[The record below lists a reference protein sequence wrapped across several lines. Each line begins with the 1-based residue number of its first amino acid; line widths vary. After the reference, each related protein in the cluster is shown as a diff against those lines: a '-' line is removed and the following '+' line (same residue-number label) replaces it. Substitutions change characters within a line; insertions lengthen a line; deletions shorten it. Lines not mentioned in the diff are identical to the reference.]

1 MEIGDMAR
9 CTISCQNGQLNSV
22 YLKFID
28 RAIID
33 IGNKEQFSFRV
44 GGRTDYPEK
53 RLATWTTP
61 EELLEDCE
69 IISGLHFKFKT
80 INENRDGL
88 EIISSNDCWE
98 LKQTIKKEFDEQGIS
113 IEFELG
119 FAGDGEILLRDA
131 SLSLTGITVGTEAES
146 VIELPGK
153 NAVPALLFTQ
163 LGDGIQNVYF
173 GTCPAERPS
182 LIGVHTKA
190 DNCSLLIWSHSE
202 TFNCFHELSKNNN
215 SLSVTHRIQCAAR
228 LNKGDKIRIGKQ
240 YLRIYDDCWKN
251 ALSSFH
257 GWYEKIGF
265 GKLHKYCPWTRNAAI
280 YEAFIGRVLFSNGI
294 SYSPYPEM
302 TVLVADLTRIKN
314 LGFNTIQL
322 MPRQPFSGYTVFDW
336 HDTMITYGGKDELK
350 ELISKAHSLDMK
362 VILDVIMHGVT
373 DSEAGREGL
382 KRFSIRGEFFKYW
395 RDNLPVI
402 NQYRQEHPEWFLEKE
417 NGEPA
422 FMLTW
427 LFDRANP
434 GWQKYFTEVLKCYI
448 SEYNVDGFRFDA
460 PVFAAQPNWR
470 KDLPY
475 HAGES
480 CLGAF
485 HLLKTAQT
493 ELTLLKP
500 DILWHVE
507 TSGPLFS
514 HFSDLVYDY
523 ELHWLRTSIL
533 EPIVKGFDRSWEFG
547 KRKINAAEMADWLNQ
562 WRLSCPPGL
571 TTKHVFDGHGDWWY
585 GEQGLF
591 QRDLF
596 GINAAKVLF
605 AFCAFSDGALMNFV
619 GAEKGLEDTVM
630 NILHLRVLHKTLT
643 AGSIEYFAPI
653 SSNKKVL
660 AIRRYD
666 SLEEFIIFVNF
677 SELDSIV
684 KTGNCFNVNA
694 KGALTD
700 LLTLDECQLIEE
712 AGNSR
717 LLLEPWQIC
726 VFHKNESKHAR

>member
-22 YLKFID
+22 YLKLID
-28 RAIID
+28 KAIID
-33 IGNKEQFSFRV
+33 ISNEDQFSFRV

-53 RLATWTTP
+53 QLTTWTTP
-61 EELLEDCE
+61 EELLRDCE
-69 IISGLHFKFKT
+69 IISSLDFKFKT
-80 INENRDGL
+80 INENCDGL
-88 EIISSNDCWE
+88 EIISSSDDWE
-98 LKQTIKKEFDEQGIS
+98 LKQIIKKEFNEQGIS
-113 IEFELG
+113 IEFEIG
-119 FAGDGEILLRDA
+119 FVGDGEILLRDA
-131 SLSLTGITVGTEAES
+131 SLSLTGITVGPEAES

-153 NAVPALLFTQ
+153 NAAPALLFTQ
-163 LGDGIQNVYF
+163 LNDGIQNVYF

-182 LIGVHTKA
+182 LIGVHAKA
-190 DNCSLLIWSHSE
+190 DNYSLLIWSHSE
-202 TFNCFHELSKNNN
+202 RFNCFPELSKNKNF
-215 SLSVTHRIQCAAR
+215 LSITHRIQCASR
-228 LNKGDKIRIGKQ
+228 LNKGDKIIIGKQ
-240 YLRIYDDCWKN
+240 YLLVHNDCWKN
-251 ALSSFH
+251 AISSFH
-257 GWYEKIGF
+257 GWYEKIGY
-265 GKLHKYCPWTRNAAI
+265 GKLHKYCSWTRDAAI
-280 YEAFIGRVLFSNGI
+280 YETFIGKVSFSNGI
-294 SYSPYPEM
+294 SYSPYPEI
-302 TVLVADLTRIKN
+302 TALFADLNRIKN

-336 HDTMITYGGKDELK
+336 HDTMIAYGGKDELR
-350 ELISKAHSLDMK
+350 ELISKAHSLGMK

-373 DSEAGREGL
+373 DSDAGREGL
-382 KRFSIRGEFFKYW
+382 ERFSIRGEFFKYW
-395 RDNLPVI
+395 RDNLPKI

-434 GWQKYFTEVLKCYI
+434 GWQKYFTEVLKYYI

-475 HAGES
+475 YAGTS
-480 CLGAF
+480 CMGAY
-485 HLLKTAQT
+485 HLLKTAKT
-493 ELTLLKP
+493 ELKRIKP
-500 DILWHVE
+500 DILWHIE

-523 ELHWLRTSIL
+523 ELHWLRTSML

-547 KRKINAAEMADWLNQ
+547 KRKINAAEMADWMNQ
-562 WRLSCPPGL
+562 RRLSYPPGH

-630 NILHLRVLHKTLT
+630 NILHLRSIYKTLT
-643 AGSIEYFAPI
+643 AGDIEYLAPI
-653 SSNKKVL
+653 SSNDKVL
-660 AIRRYD
+660 AMRRYD
-666 SLEEFIIFVNF
+666 SSDEFIILINF

-684 KTGNCFNVNA
+684 KIEDFFKING
-694 KGALTD
+694 KMALTD
-700 LLTLDECQLIEE
+700 LLTLEECQLIEE
-712 AGNSR
+712 PDNSR
-717 LLLEPWQIC
+717 FLLEPWQIRI
-726 VFHKNESKHAR
+726 FRKNETL